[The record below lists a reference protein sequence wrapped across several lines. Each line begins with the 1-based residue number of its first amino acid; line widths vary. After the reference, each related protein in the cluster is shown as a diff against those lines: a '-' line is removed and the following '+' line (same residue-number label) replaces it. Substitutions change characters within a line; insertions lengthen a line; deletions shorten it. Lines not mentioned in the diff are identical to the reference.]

1 MLNEILEEAAKLT
14 KKEQMTIN
22 LAILIDNAED
32 VLLAQI
38 KELAEKVKNLKI
50 ITKNISRFSYIE
62 EELYVQYG
70 IAMQITNNRIKALL
84 NTDIIINFD
93 FNESRINE
101 YEIPDLVTII
111 NIQNAIQINKEN
123 YKGKI
128 INNYKIDYDKELLEG
143 LEDKKD
149 FDNNVLYESLIY
161 RKDTYSNIK
170 SQLFKDNVRILLNP
184 LTKI

>member
-1 MLNEILEEAAKLT
+1 M
-14 KKEQMTIN
+14 
-22 LAILIDNAED
+22 
-32 VLLAQI
+32 
-38 KELAEKVKNLKI
+38 KV
-50 ITKNISRFSYIE
+50 
-62 EELYVQYG
+62 
-70 IAMQITNNRIKALL
+70 
-84 NTDIIINFD
+84 
-93 FNESRINE
+93 
-101 YEIPDLVTII
+101 DLVTII

>member
-1 MLNEILEEAAKLT
+1 MLNEILEETAKLT

-93 FNESRINE
+93 FNESRFS
-101 YEIPDLVTII
+101 
-111 NIQNAIQINKEN
+111 N
-123 YKGKI
+123 YH
-128 INNYKIDYDKELLEG
+128 
-143 LEDKKD
+143 
-149 FDNNVLYESLIY
+149 
-161 RKDTYSNIK
+161 
-170 SQLFKDNVRILLNP
+170 
-184 LTKI
+184 